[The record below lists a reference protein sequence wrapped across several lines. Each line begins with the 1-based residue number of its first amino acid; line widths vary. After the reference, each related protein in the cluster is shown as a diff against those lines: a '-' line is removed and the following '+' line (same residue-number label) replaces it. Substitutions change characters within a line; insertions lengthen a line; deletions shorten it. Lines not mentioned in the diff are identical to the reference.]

1 MIVTSRLRTSRT
13 ETWSCQTEEPMSP
26 SWPEPR
32 KVHDEEQMASTRFRI
47 NIGAFLKL
55 HIFVPYGPTQK
66 LDKKNYFD
74 LEA

>member
-1 MIVTSRLRTSRT
+1 M
-13 ETWSCQTEEPMSP
+13 PP

-32 KVHDEEQMASTRFRI
+32 KVHDEGQMASTRFRI

-74 LEA
+74 LAA